1 MLGRPLSGPEMQRAR
16 MPWSGPVA
24 NCRGW
29 VGGTHYVPK
38 TGLGGFD
45 WVIPG
50 AKEVNPQ
57 AGTSLRASRPAYQ
70 NAAAASRQ
78 SAPETTQAVEY
89 PYSSD
94 TSPYAAGP
102 AAAPT

>member
-1 MLGRPLSGPEMQRAR
+1 
-16 MPWSGPVA
+16 MPWSGLVA

-50 AKEVNPQ
+50 SEELNTHTATRP
-57 AGTSLRASRPAYQ
+57 RASRDA
-70 NAAAASRQ
+70 
-78 SAPETTQAVEY
+78 
-89 PYSSD
+89 
-94 TSPYAAGP
+94 
-102 AAAPT
+102 

>member
-1 MLGRPLSGPEMQRAR
+1 

-24 NCRGW
+24 DSRGW

-50 AKEVNPQ
+50 
-57 AGTSLRASRPAYQ
+57 LRGS
-70 NAAAASRQ
+70 N
-78 SAPETTQAVEY
+78 T
-89 PYSSD
+89 
-94 TSPYAAGP
+94 
-102 AAAPT
+102 

>member
-1 MLGRPLSGPEMQRAR
+1 MQRAR
-16 MPWSGPVA
+16 MPWSGLVA

-50 AKEVNPQ
+50 LAEVNPRKVRVF
-57 AGTSLRASRPAYQ
+57 G
-70 NAAAASRQ
+70 
-78 SAPETTQAVEY
+78 
-89 PYSSD
+89 
-94 TSPYAAGP
+94 G
-102 AAAPT
+102 

>member
-1 MLGRPLSGPEMQRAR
+1 

-24 NCRGW
+24 NGRGW

-50 AKEVNPQ
+50 PESPNPQ
-57 AGTSLRASRPAYQ
+57 SHAKKHALRELSGRNRALAHELARSKTALGATLASR
-70 NAAAASRQ
+70 AAWAKASAATRQ
-78 SAPETTQAVEY
+78 SAPETAQAAE
-89 PYSSD
+89 
-94 TSPYAAGP
+94 
-102 AAAPT
+102 

>member
-1 MLGRPLSGPEMQRAR
+1 
-16 MPWSGPVA
+16 MPWSGLVA

-57 AGTSLRASRPAYQ
+57 TGTRRRASCAACQ
-70 NAAAASRQ
+70 NATAASRQ
-78 SAPETTQAVEY
+78 SAPDAAQAAE
-89 PYSSD
+89 
-94 TSPYAAGP
+94 
-102 AAAPT
+102 